1 MDASQITPG
10 QITLGQITPDQI
22 TLGQIIPGS
31 ASETLDSL
39 AQQFQQLPVASLA
52 PALVLVLGGALL
64 LIAGR
69 HFLRPVLV
77 VMTVLFGAM
86 LGPSILGGVLPRF
99 GSVFLAFLGGL
110 SGLIFVAIAW
120 RLVLGAATGVIAAF
134 ACARLAMLAVDA
146 GLIDA
151 RSPVDARTPVDARS
165 PVDTPP
171 ALAVDAHAV
180 IIDRAPAIV
189 HPLVHWADARWFA
202 EAPQVRTL
210 LGAAAMGG
218 GFIGF
223 VLGAWLTASSAAL
236 LTSMAGSIFMLVG
249 AMPFLARYSD
259 RAAQGVHPVGWLLLW
274 LALSIA
280 GWLFQ
285 TWRGDET
292 DHASKPARA

>member
-10 QITLGQITPDQI
+10 QITPS
-22 TLGQIIPGS
+22 QIIPGS

-134 ACARLAMLAVDA
+134 ACALLAMLAVDA

>member
-1 MDASQITPG
+1 M
-10 QITLGQITPDQI
+10 
-22 TLGQIIPGS
+22 
-31 ASETLDSL
+31 
-39 AQQFQQLPVASLA
+39 ASLA

-134 ACARLAMLAVDA
+134 ACALLAMLAVDA

-171 ALAVDAHAV
+171 AVSVDAHAV

>member
-1 MDASQITPG
+1 M
-10 QITLGQITPDQI
+10 
-22 TLGQIIPGS
+22 
-31 ASETLDSL
+31 
-39 AQQFQQLPVASLA
+39 
-52 PALVLVLGGALL
+52 
-64 LIAGR
+64 
-69 HFLRPVLV
+69 
-77 VMTVLFGAM
+77 
-86 LGPSILGGVLPRF
+86 
-99 GSVFLAFLGGL
+99 
-110 SGLIFVAIAW
+110 
-120 RLVLGAATGVIAAF
+120 
-134 ACARLAMLAVDA
+134 
-146 GLIDA
+146 
-151 RSPVDARTPVDARS
+151 
-165 PVDTPP
+165 DTPP

-210 LGAAAMGG
+210 LGAAAIGG

>member
-10 QITLGQITPDQI
+10 QLTPSQI
-22 TLGQIIPGS
+22 TLGQLTLGQLTPGS

-134 ACARLAMLAVDA
+134 ACALLAMLAVDA

-151 RSPVDARTPVDARS
+151 RSPVDARTPVDA
-165 PVDTPP
+165 PP
-171 ALAVDAHAV
+171 AVSVDAHAV

>member
-22 TLGQIIPGS
+22 IPGQITPGS

-39 AQQFQQLPVASLA
+39 ARQFQQLPVASLA

-134 ACARLAMLAVDA
+134 ACALLAMLAVDA
-146 GLIDA
+146 GLI
-151 RSPVDARTPVDARS
+151 DARS

-189 HPLVHWADARWFA
+189 HPLVQWADARWFA

-210 LGAAAMGG
+210 LGAAAIGG

-236 LTSMAGSIFMLVG
+236 LTSMAGSICMLVG